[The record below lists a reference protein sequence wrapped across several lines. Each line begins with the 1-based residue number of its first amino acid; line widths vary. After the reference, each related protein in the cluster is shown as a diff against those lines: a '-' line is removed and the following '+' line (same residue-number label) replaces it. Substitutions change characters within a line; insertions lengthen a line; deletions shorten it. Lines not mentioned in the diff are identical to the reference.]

1 MGTKFK
7 IEVETDK
14 KWSEATSV
22 RYDVQDDAIAV
33 AEFISAQR
41 KLRTRVVR
49 IKTKTIW
56 KSELVLVPS

>member
-22 RYDVQDDAIAV
+22 RYDVREDAIAI
-33 AEFISAQR
+33 AEFISARR

-49 IKTKTIW
+49 LKTKTIW
-56 KSELVLVPS
+56 KSELVLAPS